1 MASSAATVE
10 TVKQHTSLLPSIIIG
25 LVLSFTEVIFVISL
39 ASLIFSGPLEAYLP
53 RGIAIVLVTA
63 IIHMLFTIF
72 FTSSKGIIASIQD
85 NPAVV
90 LTVAMAS
97 VTAIV
102 TDETQLVATIIAL
115 ILLSTLLTG
124 ACLVL
129 LGTFRLGGL
138 VRYIPYPV
146 IGGFL
151 AGAGWLL
158 VQGSIGTMSD
168 YALGLNTIP
177 ALLTPDQ
184 MLVWLPGVIL
194 GAALFLGSR
203 RFNHFLVMPG
213 ILIGWLILFFV
224 VFAASGISIAEAQQS
239 GLLFRTTSEQALWQ
253 PPLDFVGANWFA
265 ILGQS
270 GNIGAIVLIATVDL
284 LLNISA
290 LEIMFHRDVALNQE
304 LRTAGF
310 ANIVSAA
317 FGGMVGYHSLGL
329 SSLSHRMG
337 AKARTTS
344 ILIVIAYALMLLLG
358 TSVLVYTP
366 RALAGGLLLSVGLDF
381 MYAWVVQGHKK
392 LGQLDYAVVIC
403 ILVTIAIFG
412 FLVGATLGL
421 ILMIVLFV
429 VNYSRLNIFY
439 SSGAGGEVTSHVERN
454 VYHQRALQELGKQIY
469 ILELQGFLFFGTAN
483 LVLERVRSR
492 LQNNSENRLTFVL
505 LDFRRVTGLDSSTV
519 LSFTKIYDLA
529 KVEGFTL
536 VLTHLKAAQREK
548 LAHNDLIEGA
558 HLIMF
563 PDLDHGLEWCE
574 NTLLERDEVTKLH
587 LPVTLQLQLA
597 DNGFKK
603 EDTER
608 LKTYLEQV
616 QFKPGEYL
624 MRQGQAGAD
633 LYFIEIGRV
642 SVKLEL
648 ESGAKV
654 RIQTLGMGTIV
665 GEVGLYLDARR
676 SASVIAEDNTIAYRL
691 TQQSIEV
698 MKVEDPLLAIAFNE
712 LIIRVVAERLKA
724 ATSEIAALHR

>member
-213 ILIGWLILFFV
+213 ILIAWLVLFFV

-239 GLLFRTTSEQALWQ
+239 GLLFRTTSEQAVWQ

-290 LEIMFHRDVALNQE
+290 LEIMFHRDVALNRE

-337 AKARTTS
+337 AKVRTTS

-381 MYAWVVQGHKK
+381 MYAWVVEGHKK

-429 VNYSRLNIFY
+429 VNYSRLSIFY
-439 SSGAGGEVTSHVERN
+439 SSSAGGEVTSHVERN

-483 LVLERVRSR
+483 QVLECVRLR
-492 LQNNSENRLTFVL
+492 LQDKSENRLSFVL

-529 KVEGFTL
+529 QVEGFTL
-536 VLTHLKAAQREK
+536 VLTHLKDSQREK

-633 LYFIEIGRV
+633 LYFIELGRV
-642 SVKLEL
+642 SVKLEP

-665 GEVGLYLDARR
+665 GEVGLYLDAQR

-691 TQQSIEV
+691 TRQSIEA